1 MKKFIPILILFLTIT
16 YSQNRFAK
24 SGKSGGVQKDVV
36 EKMRSTSNQN
46 VPRRI
51 SYQGLI
57 TKADGSPT
65 DDGSYEILFK
75 VFETADGGEAI
86 WSENQEVTVNNGI
99 ISTILGN
106 TNPFTVVPPEAFL
119 ELTVSGSTLSPRQVL
134 TSVFY
139 SVLSDTSGY
148 AKAADYG
155 SLSNLPDLDV
165 YVLKDSLAS
174 YPTSADLYD
183 TLSVYQT
190 LDSNLTD
197 LVEDGILSA
206 SKIEYGISSVGDS
219 GQTWIS
225 DGDGAGRW
233 GNPSSVAAD
242 DIIIGDG
249 NISIQ
254 TINGGVSIVPSDGYG
269 IVLDSTLTIDG
280 NLMGITNDTDLLTFS
295 RDTLTVRGTV
305 MASTIGG
312 FAVLDEDDMASD
324 SDVQLATQQSIKTYV
339 DTKQDYDEDLETIG
353 SQEHVDGNFLVSN
366 GSEWTVESDSIAR
379 ASLGLGSIAMLDS
392 DNMDINGGTID
403 GTIIGAENPQ
413 VGNFTTVQA
422 QSRAY
427 VGDMIIDSGSIS
439 TEGGTVSFD
448 DDIIT
453 TTGTLSSGSGS
464 TIGNLTLA
472 DGSISS
478 SSNQLDFGDDDLSTT
493 GTLSTGIATLGS
505 GSTIGNLIFTDGA
518 IASESDNI
526 SFGSDNLSTNGT
538 LTAGV
543 STFSSGSEIGDLT
556 ISNGSITSSS
566 DAIDFG
572 NDALSTTGTLS
583 TGTATLATGST
594 VGNLTLADGSIN
606 SSSDAIDFGNNT
618 LTTSSNITANSFTG
632 DGSNITGV
640 EASSM
645 GVLAGVSPIVFEGES
660 INDYETILSV
670 EDPTL
675 SDKTITFPNATGTII
690 TTGNDSAI
698 DEVGTITAGQWQ
710 GTAIADAY
718 VPNDITLSGGTID
731 NSVIGGTTPAAVTA
745 TTLTANT
752 GFIPDESDGAYLGT
766 SSAEFS
772 DVFLADGAVINL
784 GDEQDVT
791 LTHIEDTGIKLNG
804 SNQLQFGDSG
814 TQISQSADGVLD
826 LVSDNEVEI
835 NGTTID
841 LNGSV
846 DVSGVITAGSTI
858 TTTGSLLPSSV
869 DGAGLGS
876 ASAEFSDVFL
886 ADGGVINLG
895 NNQDVTLTHIKDTGI
910 KINDA
915 NQLQFGDSGTQISQS
930 ADGVLDLVSDSEVEI
945 NGTIIDMNGVVD
957 ISGAV
962 TTGSTITTTGSL
974 LPSSSD
980 GAGIGSSTAEFSDVF
995 LADGAVINLGDNQEV
1010 SLTHIEDEGLRL
1022 NSLSQLQFG
1031 DSGTKISQSADGV
1044 LDLVSDNEVEINGT
1058 TIDLNGDVTLD
1069 NATVDFVKIDG
1080 TYVGHVDDT
1089 DLMNLANGALT
1100 VAGTLAATTFS
1111 GDGSNLTGI
1120 SASSIKADDV
1130 SQGDAAVNIS
1140 TSSGAININPASGS
1154 PVLIDNTI
1162 NIDGSLIG
1170 HADDTDLMTLA
1181 NGSVT
1186 FTGSTVIP
1194 TADVNGGAID
1204 AVTLGTN
1211 SAVTQAV
1218 IDNVNING
1226 VEIGHTDDTDLMTL
1240 ADGSVTFTGSTVI
1253 PTADVNGGAID
1264 AVTLGT
1270 NSPVTQAVIDNIN
1283 MNGAQ
1288 IGHSTDT
1295 DLMTL
1300 SNGTLTVAGTV
1311 AATAITG
1318 DGSALTGITASG
1330 MKSDDISQGD
1340 AAVTI
1345 STSSGA
1351 VNINPAS
1358 GSPILLDNTINIDG
1372 SLIGHTDDTD
1382 LMTLADGSVTFT
1394 GSTVIPTAD
1403 VNGGAIDAVT
1413 LGTNSAVTQA
1423 VIDNV
1428 NINGVEIGHTD
1439 DTDLMTLADGSV
1451 TFTGS
1456 TVIPTADVNGGAIDA
1471 VTLGTNSAV
1480 TQAVIDNVSINGS
1493 NIGHTDDTDLLTL
1506 ANGVATVAGEISV
1519 TTLDI
1524 GGTDVTSTAAELNK
1538 LDDVT
1543 ATTTELNYVDVT
1555 TLGTSQA
1562 SKAVTV
1568 DANGDLLVPDSDK
1581 YKFGAGSDM
1590 QLYHDGS
1597 NSYITNATGAMKVAT
1612 ETSGI
1617 AVTIGHSTSETTVGD
1632 NLAVGGDALVTGD
1645 VTITGNDIA
1654 FGNGETI
1661 SNATDGDFLFTTG
1674 TQTGALTVK
1683 NSNTTDGIASLEL
1696 VSDNSGDV
1704 GDGYELKSVNGTFTV
1719 TSDHSTKG
1727 TYEDT
1732 YLTIVGNSTPASS
1745 STTIAG
1751 DLTIAGDDL
1760 TMGTNTSGAALIG
1773 DGTNYNPVLISGDLS
1788 IGSNGTAA
1796 ISSNVIVNADINASA
1811 AIADSKLA
1819 TITTADKVSGAAIQV
1834 DGATSG
1840 TGITLADDDKF
1851 LVDDG
1856 GTTKYVNAS
1865 QVLSY
1870 ASATSSTDI
1879 NGGTIDGVTLGTNS
1893 AVTQAVIDNVNIN
1906 GAEIGHTS
1914 DTDLMTLADGSV
1926 TFTGSTV
1933 ITSVDV
1939 NGGAVDGVTLGTN
1952 SAVSQAVIDNINL
1965 NGTTIGHTDDTDL
1978 MTLADG
1984 SVTFTGST
1992 VIPVADVNGGAVD
2005 GITLGTNSAVTQ
2017 AVIDNVNINGVEIG
2031 HTSDTDL
2038 MTLANGSVTFTG
2050 STVITSADVN
2060 AGTIDG
2066 VTLGT
2071 NSAVTHAVIDNV
2083 NINGAEIGHTSD
2095 TDLMTLADGS
2105 VTFTGSTVI
2114 TSADVNGGAIDA
2126 VTLGTNSAVTQA
2138 VVDNINLNGTT
2149 IGHTDDTDLMTLA
2162 SGSVTFTGSTVV
2174 PNADINGGAVDG
2186 VTLGT
2191 NSAVTQAVIDNV
2203 NINGA
2208 TIGHTSDTDL
2218 LTLSS
2223 GVVTLAGNLT
2233 FENGESVSNATD
2245 GDFLFTTDVTDGA
2258 LVLKNSNATDGISK
2272 IELVSDNADNAG
2284 DGYEIKSVN
2293 GTFTVTSD
2301 HSSSGTYND
2310 TYLTIDGNAT
2320 PASSTTK
2327 IAGDLLVDGGQIAL
2341 TGDTDLITLSSGVVT
2356 VAGELSATTL
2366 DINGTDI
2373 TSTAAELNFN
2383 DGTSAGTVVASKTV
2397 VVDANKDIASF
2408 RNVTLTGELDAASL
2422 DVSGN
2427 ADIDG
2432 TLEADVITVNGSSLA
2447 SVIQGTTVNSATT
2460 GTNVVI
2466 TDNESTSENN
2476 AIAFVAN
2483 ADLDGNSS
2491 IGLESDGDLHYNPST
2506 GTVTATAFVGDGSN
2520 LTGITASTIGTL
2532 SGANAISFRDTDL
2545 AINSSTDGQMDI
2557 NADVTLDIQAP
2568 TTALSGDITV
2578 SGNDISFGNSETISN
2593 ASDNVIAITSAST
2606 TLSGDLTVTGNDITF
2621 GNGETISNDTDGDFI
2636 FTTGTANGAF
2646 TLKNSNSSDGK
2657 AAIELVSDNA
2667 NEVGDGYEI
2676 KSLNGVF
2683 TVTGD
2688 HSTGGTYDDTF
2699 ITVNGNSTPT
2709 SSYTTIAGDLRVDG
2723 GDIGVSG
2730 DTDLITLASGRA
2742 TIDGELVVTSLDIGG
2757 TDITSTPAEIN
2768 IIDGNTSATVTTVA
2782 DADRVIYNDN
2792 GTMVQVAVTDLA
2804 AYFDDKITAMPNLAT
2819 TAATTVGALGSG
2831 SIASGFGGINNGS
2844 SAITTSGT
2852 VTYGTLNDGSN
2863 NLTTTVAEL
2872 NIVDGNTS
2880 ATGTTVVGADRVVLN
2895 DNGSMVQVAVTDID
2909 TYISATSKTLTN
2921 KTLSSPTINTPTIT
2935 GNTTFSDGSYNFDIA
2950 SHDGTNGLLLDGTV
2964 VTATAAEL
2972 NYTDVT
2978 TLGTSEASKAL
2989 TASASGH
2996 TIIPD
3001 DKLLKFGTNEDW
3013 TIEYDENGNDDL
3025 VMTGSDLS
3033 IESSVSAK
3041 PILNILNT
3049 NADANG
3055 STIKL
3060 NKNGSSPA
3068 TNDLVGNIDFI
3079 SEDSGNNVTTYGR
3092 IQSTIVDVTS
3102 GGEEGGIDF
3111 YVAEYDG
3118 ALTKGLEIKGLATD
3132 GNITVDISTHDG
3144 SAGGLKLGGTLVT
3157 AEAADLN
3164 TYTLNVALADV
3175 STASSC
3181 FVVAPKAGT
3190 ISAIHS
3196 IIDGTLATD
3205 NAVVT
3210 ANVNGG
3216 SNISNQITIAN
3227 SSGAGTIDTCSPGDN
3242 NTVSAGNYI
3251 QLTTDGASTN
3261 TVSAVFTITITL

>member
-1 MKKFIPILILFLTIT
+1 M
-16 YSQNRFAK
+16 
-24 SGKSGGVQKDVV
+24 
-36 EKMRSTSNQN
+36 
-46 VPRRI
+46 
-51 SYQGLI
+51 
-57 TKADGSPT
+57 
-65 DDGSYEILFK
+65 
-75 VFETADGGEAI
+75 
-86 WSENQEVTVNNGI
+86 
-99 ISTILGN
+99 
-106 TNPFTVVPPEAFL
+106 
-119 ELTVSGSTLSPRQVL
+119 
-134 TSVFY
+134 
-139 SVLSDTSGY
+139 
-148 AKAADYG
+148 
-155 SLSNLPDLDV
+155 
-165 YVLKDSLAS
+165 
-174 YPTSADLYD
+174 
-183 TLSVYQT
+183 
-190 LDSNLTD
+190 
-197 LVEDGILSA
+197 
-206 SKIEYGISSVGDS
+206 
-219 GQTWIS
+219 
-225 DGDGAGRW
+225 
-233 GNPSSVAAD
+233 
-242 DIIIGDG
+242 
-249 NISIQ
+249 
-254 TINGGVSIVPSDGYG
+254 
-269 IVLDSTLTIDG
+269 
-280 NLMGITNDTDLLTFS
+280 
-295 RDTLTVRGTV
+295 
-305 MASTIGG
+305 
-312 FAVLDEDDMASD
+312 
-324 SDVQLATQQSIKTYV
+324 
-339 DTKQDYDEDLETIG
+339 
-353 SQEHVDGNFLVSN
+353 
-366 GSEWTVESDSIAR
+366 
-379 ASLGLGSIAMLDS
+379 
-392 DNMDINGGTID
+392 
-403 GTIIGAENPQ
+403 
-413 VGNFTTVQA
+413 
-422 QSRAY
+422 
-427 VGDMIIDSGSIS
+427 
-439 TEGGTVSFD
+439 
-448 DDIIT
+448 
-453 TTGTLSSGSGS
+453 
-464 TIGNLTLA
+464 
-472 DGSISS
+472 
-478 SSNQLDFGDDDLSTT
+478 
-493 GTLSTGIATLGS
+493 
-505 GSTIGNLIFTDGA
+505 
-518 IASESDNI
+518 
-526 SFGSDNLSTNGT
+526 
-538 LTAGV
+538 
-543 STFSSGSEIGDLT
+543 
-556 ISNGSITSSS
+556 
-566 DAIDFG
+566 
-572 NDALSTTGTLS
+572 
-583 TGTATLATGST
+583 
-594 VGNLTLADGSIN
+594 
-606 SSSDAIDFGNNT
+606 
-618 LTTSSNITANSFTG
+618 
-632 DGSNITGV
+632 
-640 EASSM
+640 
-645 GVLAGVSPIVFEGES
+645 
-660 INDYETILSV
+660 
-670 EDPTL
+670 
-675 SDKTITFPNATGTII
+675 
-690 TTGNDSAI
+690 
-698 DEVGTITAGQWQ
+698 
-710 GTAIADAY
+710 
-718 VPNDITLSGGTID
+718 
-731 NSVIGGTTPAAVTA
+731 
-745 TTLTANT
+745 
-752 GFIPDESDGAYLGT
+752 
-766 SSAEFS
+766 
-772 DVFLADGAVINL
+772 
-784 GDEQDVT
+784 
-791 LTHIEDTGIKLNG
+791 
-804 SNQLQFGDSG
+804 
-814 TQISQSADGVLD
+814 
-826 LVSDNEVEI
+826 
-835 NGTTID
+835 
-841 LNGSV
+841 
-846 DVSGVITAGSTI
+846 
-858 TTTGSLLPSSV
+858 
-869 DGAGLGS
+869 
-876 ASAEFSDVFL
+876 
-886 ADGGVINLG
+886 
-895 NNQDVTLTHIKDTGI
+895 
-910 KINDA
+910 
-915 NQLQFGDSGTQISQS
+915 
-930 ADGVLDLVSDSEVEI
+930 
-945 NGTIIDMNGVVD
+945 
-957 ISGAV
+957 
-962 TTGSTITTTGSL
+962 
-974 LPSSSD
+974 
-980 GAGIGSSTAEFSDVF
+980 
-995 LADGAVINLGDNQEV
+995 
-1010 SLTHIEDEGLRL
+1010 
-1022 NSLSQLQFG
+1022 
-1031 DSGTKISQSADGV
+1031 
-1044 LDLVSDNEVEINGT
+1044 
-1058 TIDLNGDVTLD
+1058 
-1069 NATVDFVKIDG
+1069 
-1080 TYVGHVDDT
+1080 
-1089 DLMNLANGALT
+1089 
-1100 VAGTLAATTFS
+1100 
-1111 GDGSNLTGI
+1111 
-1120 SASSIKADDV
+1120 
-1130 SQGDAAVNIS
+1130 
-1140 TSSGAININPASGS
+1140 
-1154 PVLIDNTI
+1154 
-1162 NIDGSLIG
+1162 
-1170 HADDTDLMTLA
+1170 
-1181 NGSVT
+1181 
-1186 FTGSTVIP
+1186 
-1194 TADVNGGAID
+1194 
-1204 AVTLGTN
+1204 
-1211 SAVTQAV
+1211 
-1218 IDNVNING
+1218 
-1226 VEIGHTDDTDLMTL
+1226 
-1240 ADGSVTFTGSTVI
+1240 
-1253 PTADVNGGAID
+1253 
-1264 AVTLGT
+1264 
-1270 NSPVTQAVIDNIN
+1270 
-1283 MNGAQ
+1283 
-1288 IGHSTDT
+1288 
-1295 DLMTL
+1295 
-1300 SNGTLTVAGTV
+1300 
-1311 AATAITG
+1311 
-1318 DGSALTGITASG
+1318 
-1330 MKSDDISQGD
+1330 
-1340 AAVTI
+1340 
-1345 STSSGA
+1345 
-1351 VNINPAS
+1351 
-1358 GSPILLDNTINIDG
+1358 
-1372 SLIGHTDDTD
+1372 
-1382 LMTLADGSVTFT
+1382 
-1394 GSTVIPTAD
+1394 
-1403 VNGGAIDAVT
+1403 
-1413 LGTNSAVTQA
+1413 
-1423 VIDNV
+1423 
-1428 NINGVEIGHTD
+1428 
-1439 DTDLMTLADGSV
+1439 
-1451 TFTGS
+1451 
-1456 TVIPTADVNGGAIDA
+1456 
-1471 VTLGTNSAV
+1471 TLGTNSAV

-3242 NTVSAGNYI
+3242 NTVSSGNYI

>member
-1 MKKFIPILILFLTIT
+1 MKKFIPIFIFLLTIVNG
-16 YSQNRFAK
+16 QDRFTKKDKTVSA
-24 SGKSGGVQKDVV
+24 QKDGV
-36 EKMRSTSNQN
+36 EKMSSTSNQS

-75 VFETADGGEAI
+75 VYGTADGGEAV

-106 TNPFTVVPPEAFL
+106 TNPFTMIPQEAFL
-119 ELTVSGSTLSPRQVL
+119 ELTVAGSTLSPRQVL

-139 SVLSDTSGY
+139 SVLSDTSAY
-148 AKAADYG
+148 AKTANYE
-155 SLSNLPDLDV
+155 SLSNLPDLDI
-165 YVLKDSLAS
+165 YVLKDSLENYA
-174 YPTSADLYD
+174 TSADLYD
-183 TLSVYQT
+183 TLSAYQK

-197 LVEDGILSA
+197 LVEDGLLSA
-206 SKIEYGISSVGDS
+206 SKVEYGISSVGDS

-225 DGDGAGRW
+225 DGDGAGTW
-233 GNPSSVAAD
+233 GNPASVAAD

-254 TINGGVSIVPSDGYG
+254 TINGGISIVPSDGYN
-269 IVLDSTLTIDG
+269 ITLDSTITIDG
-280 NLMGITNDTDLLTFS
+280 NLMGLTNDSDLLTFS

-324 SDVQLATQQSIKTYV
+324 SELQLATQQSIKAYA
-339 DTKQDYDEDLETIG
+339 DSKQSYNENLEAIG
-353 SQEHVDGNFLVSN
+353 SLEHGDGSFLVSN
-366 GSEWTVESDSIAR
+366 GSEWTVESDSVAR

-403 GTIIGAENPQ
+403 GTIIGSENPQ

-422 QSRAY
+422 ESRAY
-427 VGDMIIDSGSIS
+427 VGDMIIDSGSITS
-439 TEGGTVSFD
+439 ESGTVSFD
-448 DDIIT
+448 DETIT
-453 TTGTLSSGSGS
+453 TSGTLSSGSGS

-478 SSNQLDFGDDDLSTT
+478 ASNQIDFGDDDLSTT

-505 GSTIGNLIFTDGA
+505 GSTIGNLTFTDGT

-543 STFSSGSEIGDLT
+543 STLSSGSEIGDLT
-556 ISNGSITSSS
+556 LSNGSITSSSDAIDFGNDALSTTGTLSAGTATLATGSTVGNLTLADGSITSSS

-583 TGTATLATGST
+583 TGTATMATGST
-594 VGNLTLADGSIN
+594 VGNLTLSDGSIT
-606 SSSDAIDFGNNT
+606 SSSNAIDFGNNT
-618 LTTSSNITANSFTG
+618 LTTSSTITANAFSG

-645 GVLAGVSPIVFEGES
+645 GILAGVSPIVLEGES
-660 INDYETILSV
+660 INDFETILSV

-698 DEVGTITAGQWQ
+698 DEVGTITSGEWQ
-710 GTAIADAY
+710 GTPIADAY
-718 VPNDITLSGGTID
+718 IPNDITLSGATID
-731 NSVIGGTTPAAVTA
+731 NSVIGGTTPAAATVTTI
-745 TTLTANT
+745 TTNDS
-752 GFIPDESDGAYLGT
+752 IVPDESDGATLGT

-772 DVFLADGAVINL
+772 DIFLADGAVINL

-791 LTHIEDTGIKLNG
+791 LTHVEDTGIKLNG
-804 SNQLQFGDSG
+804 SSQFGDSG

-841 LNGSV
+841 MNGAV
-846 DVSGVITAGSTI
+846 DISGAVTTGSTI

-876 ASAEFSDVFL
+876 SSAEFSDVFL
-886 ADGGVINLG
+886 ADGALINLG

-915 NQLQFGDSGTQISQS
+915 NQIQFGDSGTQISQS
-930 ADGVLDLVSDSEVEI
+930 ADGVLDLVSDNEVEI
-945 NGTIIDMNGVVD
+945 NGTTIDMNGVVD

-974 LPSSSD
+974 LPASSD
-980 GAGIGSSTAEFSDVF
+980 GAGLGSSSAEFSDVF

-1010 SLTHIEDEGLRL
+1010 TLTHIEDEGLRL
-1022 NSLSQLQFG
+1022 NTLSQMQFG

-1058 TIDLNGDVTLD
+1058 TIDINGNTTLD
-1069 NATVDFVKIDG
+1069 NATIDFVKVDG

-1089 DLMNLANGALT
+1089 DLMNLANGTLT
-1100 VAGTLAATTFS
+1100 VSGTLAATTFS

-1120 SASSIKADDV
+1120 SASSIKSDDI
-1130 SQGDAAVNIS
+1130 SQGDAAVNIT

-1186 FTGSTVIP
+1186 FTGTTVVP

-1204 AVTLGTN
+1204 GVTLGTNSAVTQAVVDNVNIDGALIGHTSDTDLMTLADGSVTFTGTTVVPTADVNGGAIDGVTLGTN

-1218 IDNVNING
+1218 IDNINLNG

-1240 ADGSVTFTGSTVI
+1240 ADGSVTFTGTTVI
-1253 PTADVNGGAID
+1253 PTADINGGAID

-1270 NSPVTQAVIDNIN
+1270 SSPITQAVIDNIN

-1288 IGHSTDT
+1288 IGHATDT

-1311 AATAITG
+1311 AATTVTG
-1318 DGSALTGITASG
+1318 DGSGLTGITASE

-1394 GSTVIPTAD
+1394 GSTVITTAD

-1428 NINGVEIGHTD
+1428 NINGAEIGHTL

-1456 TVIPTADVNGGAIDA
+1456 TVITTADVNGGAIDA

-1493 NIGHTDDTDLLTL
+1493 TIGHTDDTDLLTL

-1543 ATTTELNYVDVT
+1543 ATTAELNYVDVT
-1555 TLGTSQA
+1555 TLGTSEA

-1568 DANGDLLVPDSDK
+1568 DANGDLLIPDSDK

-1597 NSYITNATGAMKVAT
+1597 DSYITNATGAMKVAT

-1617 AVTIGHSTSETTVGD
+1617 AVTIGHSTSETTIAD
-1632 NLAVGGDALVTGD
+1632 NLTVGGDAAVAGD
-1645 VTITGNDIA
+1645 VTITGNNIT

-1661 SNATDGDFLFTTG
+1661 SNATDGDFLLTTG
-1674 TQTGALTVK
+1674 TQTGALIVK

-1773 DGTNYNPVLISGDLS
+1773 DGTNYNPVVISGDLS
-1788 IGSNGTAA
+1788 IGSNGVAA

-1906 GAEIGHTS
+1906 GVEIGHTS

-1933 ITSVDV
+1933 VPNADI
-1939 NGGAVDGVTLGTN
+1939 NGGTVDGITLGTN
-1952 SAVSQAVIDNINL
+1952 SAVTQAVVDNINL

-1992 VIPVADVNGGAVD
+1992 VVPNADINGGTID
-2005 GITLGTNSAVTQ
+2005 GVTLGTNSAVTQ

-2050 STVITSADVN
+2050 STVIASADVNAGTIDGVTLGTNSAVTQAVIDNVNINGAEIGHTDDTDLMTLADGSVTFTGSTIITSADVN

-2071 NSAVTHAVIDNV
+2071 NSAVT
-2083 NINGAEIGHTSD
+2083 
-2095 TDLMTLADGS
+2095 
-2105 VTFTGSTVI
+2105 
-2114 TSADVNGGAIDA
+2114 
-2126 VTLGTNSAVTQA
+2126 QA
-2138 VVDNINLNGTT
+2138 VVDNINLNGAT
-2149 IGHTDDTDLMTLA
+2149 IGHTSDTDLMTLA

-2174 PNADINGGAVDG
+2174 PNADINGGTVDG

-2233 FENGESVSNATD
+2233 FANGESVSNATD

-2258 LVLKNSNATDGISK
+2258 LVLKNSNATDGTAK

-2293 GTFTVTSD
+2293 GIFTVTSD

-2341 TGDTDLITLSSGVVT
+2341 TGDTDLITLSSGAVT

-2366 DINGTDI
+2366 DIGGTDI
-2373 TSTAAELNFN
+2373 TSTATELNFN

-2408 RNVTLTGELDAASL
+2408 RNITLTGELDAGSL

-2432 TLEADVITVNGSSLA
+2432 ILEADAITVNGSSLA
-2447 SVIQGTTVNSATT
+2447 SVIQGTTVNVATT

-2466 TDNESTSENN
+2466 TDNENTSETN
-2476 AIAFVAN
+2476 AIVFVAN

-2557 NADVTLDIQAP
+2557 NADVTVDIQAP
-2568 TTALSGDITV
+2568 TTALSGDITI

-2606 TLSGDLTVTGNDITF
+2606 TLSGDLTVTGNDIIF
-2621 GNGETISNDTDGDFI
+2621 GNGETISNEENGDFL

-2646 TLKNSNSSDGK
+2646 ILKNSNASDGK

-2676 KSLNGVF
+2676 QSLNGVF
-2683 TVTGD
+2683 TITGD
-2688 HSTGGTYDDTF
+2688 HSTSGTYDDTF
-2699 ITVNGNSTPT
+2699 ITVNGNSTPA

-2723 GDIGVSG
+2723 GEIGISG
-2730 DTDLITLASGRA
+2730 DTDLIALASGRA
-2742 TIDGELVVTSLDIGG
+2742 TVDGELVVTSLDIGG
-2757 TDITSTPAEIN
+2757 TDITSTPAELN
-2768 IIDGNTSATVTTVA
+2768 II
-2782 DADRVIYNDN
+2782 
-2792 GTMVQVAVTDLA
+2792 
-2804 AYFDDKITAMPNLAT
+2804 
-2819 TAATTVGALGSG
+2819 
-2831 SIASGFGGINNGS
+2831 
-2844 SAITTSGT
+2844 
-2852 VTYGTLNDGSN
+2852 
-2863 NLTTTVAEL
+2863 
-2872 NIVDGNTS
+2872 DGNTS
-2880 ATGTTVVGADRVVLN
+2880 ATGTTVAGADRVVLN
-2895 DNGSMVQVAVTDID
+2895 DAGTMVQVAMTDID
-2909 TYISATSKTLTN
+2909 TYISGTSKTLTN
-2921 KTLSSPTINTPTIT
+2921 KTLTSPVINTPTIT
-2935 GNTTFSDGSYNFDIA
+2935 GNTTFSDGGYNFNIA
-2950 SHDGTNGLLLDGTV
+2950 SHDGTNGLALDGTV
-2964 VTATAAEL
+2964 VTSSGAEL
-2972 NYTDVT
+2972 NIVDGSTSATGTTVADADRVVLNDAGTMVQVAMTDIDT
-2978 TLGTSEASKAL
+2978 YISGTSKTLTNKTLTSPVINTPTITGNTTFSDGAYDFNIAS
-2989 TASASGH
+2989 H
-2996 TIIPD
+2996 D
-3001 DKLLKFGTNEDW
+3001 GTN
-3013 TIEYDENGNDDL
+3013 
-3025 VMTGSDLS
+3025 
-3033 IESSVSAK
+3033 
-3041 PILNILNT
+3041 
-3049 NADANG
+3049 
-3055 STIKL
+3055 
-3060 NKNGSSPA
+3060 
-3068 TNDLVGNIDFI
+3068 
-3079 SEDSGNNVTTYGR
+3079 
-3092 IQSTIVDVTS
+3092 
-3102 GGEEGGIDF
+3102 
-3111 YVAEYDG
+3111 
-3118 ALTKGLEIKGLATD
+3118 GLA
-3132 GNITVDISTHDG
+3132 
-3144 SAGGLKLGGTLVT
+3144 LGGTVVNAT
-3157 AEAADLN
+3157 ADELN
-3164 TYTLNVALADV
+3164 TYVLNVSLDDI

-3181 FVVAPKAGT
+3181 YVVAPKAGT
-3190 ISAIHS
+3190 LTRIYSV
-3196 IIDGTLATD
+3196 IDGTTGTAD
-3205 NAVVT
+3205 AVIT

-3216 SNISNQITIAN
+3216 SNVSQTLTIAN
-3227 SSGAGTIDTCSPGDN
+3227 GSNAGDLDDCTPADN
-3242 NTVSAGNYI
+3242 HTVSAGQYI
-3251 QLTTDGASTN
+3251 KLTTNGASTN
-3261 TVSAVFTITITL
+3261 VVSAVFSLVITL

>member
-1 MKKFIPILILFLTIT
+1 MKKFIPILILFLTII
-16 YSQNRFAK
+16 YGQERFAQSSK
-24 SGKSGGVQKDVV
+24 NGGVQKDVL

-75 VFETADGGEAI
+75 VFENADGGEAI

-106 TNPFTVVPPEAFL
+106 TNPFTVIPPEAFL
-119 ELTVSGSTLSPRQVL
+119 ELTVAGSTLSPRQVL

-148 AKAADYG
+148 ARAADYG

-174 YPTSADLYD
+174 YPTSTDLYD

-225 DGDGAGRW
+225 DGNGAGKW
-233 GNPSSVAAD
+233 GNPSSIAAD
-242 DIIIGDG
+242 DITIGDG

-324 SDVQLATQQSIKTYV
+324 SDVQLATQQSIKAYV
-339 DTKQDYDEDLETIG
+339 DTKQDYNENLDTIG
-353 SQEHVDGNFLVSN
+353 SIDHVDGNFLVSN

-439 TEGGTVSFD
+439 TEGGTISFD

-472 DGSISS
+472 NGSISS

-505 GSTIGNLIFTDGA
+505 GSTIGNLTFTDGT

-543 STFSSGSEIGDLT
+543 STLSSGSEIGDLT

-594 VGNLTLADGSIN
+594 VGNITLADGSIISSSGAIDFGNDALSTTGTLNTGTATLATGSTVGNLTLADGSIT
-606 SSSDAIDFGNNT
+606 SSSNAIDFGNNT
-618 LTTSSNITANSFTG
+618 LTTSSNITANSFIG

-645 GVLAGVSPIVFEGES
+645 GVLAGVSPIVLEGES
-660 INDYETILSV
+660 INDYEIILSV

-698 DEVGTITAGQWQ
+698 DEVGTITSGQWQ

-718 VPNDITLSGGTID
+718 IPNDITISGAAID
-731 NSVIGGTTPAAVTA
+731 NSVIGGTTPAAATV
-745 TTLTANT
+745 TTLTTNE
-752 GFIPDESDGAYLGT
+752 GIVPDESDGAYLGT

-772 DVFLADGAVINL
+772 DLFLADGAAINL
-784 GDEQDVT
+784 GDEQDVI
-791 LTHIEDTGIKLNG
+791 LTHVEDAGIKLNG
-804 SNQLQFGDSG
+804 SSQFQFGDSG

-841 LNGSV
+841 LNG
-846 DVSGVITAGSTI
+846 
-858 TTTGSLLPSSV
+858 
-869 DGAGLGS
+869 
-876 ASAEFSDVFL
+876 
-886 ADGGVINLG
+886 
-895 NNQDVTLTHIKDTGI
+895 
-910 KINDA
+910 
-915 NQLQFGDSGTQISQS
+915 
-930 ADGVLDLVSDSEVEI
+930 
-945 NGTIIDMNGVVD
+945 VVD

-974 LPSSSD
+974 LPASSD

-1010 SLTHIEDEGLRL
+1010 TLTHIEDEGLRL
-1022 NSLSQLQFG
+1022 NGLSQMQFG
-1031 DSGTKISQSADGV
+1031 DSGTKIYQSADGV
-1044 LDLVSDNEVEINGT
+1044 LDLVSDSEVEINGAI
-1058 TIDLNGDVTLD
+1058 IDINGDATLD

-1089 DLMNLANGALT
+1089 DLVNLANGTLT
-1100 VAGTLAATTFS
+1100 VSGTLAATTFS

-1270 NSPVTQAVIDNIN
+1270 SSPVTQAVIDNIN

-1351 VNINPAS
+1351 VNIIPAS

-1372 SLIGHTDDTD
+1372 SVIGHTDDTD
-1382 LMTLADGSVTFT
+1382 LMTLADGIVTFT

-1428 NINGVEIGHTD
+1428 NINGAEIGHTL

-1456 TVIPTADVNGGAIDA
+1456 TVIAIADVNGGAIDA

-1480 TQAVIDNVSINGS
+1480 TQAVIDNVNINGS
-1493 NIGHTDDTDLLTL
+1493 SIGHTDDADLLTL

-1543 ATTTELNYVDVT
+1543 ATTTELNYVNVT

-1632 NLAVGGDALVTGD
+1632 NLAVGGDASVTGD

-1811 AIADSKLA
+1811 AITDSKLA

-1834 DGATSG
+1834 DGASSG

-1870 ASATSSTDI
+1870 ASSTSSTDI

-1952 SAVSQAVIDNINL
+1952 SAVTQAVVDNINL

-2071 NSAVTHAVIDNV
+2071 NSAVTQAVIDNV

-2095 TDLMTLADGS
+2095 TDLITLADGS

-2341 TGDTDLITLSSGVVT
+2341 TGDTDLITLTSGVVT

-2383 DGTSAGTVVASKTV
+2383 DGTSAGTVVASKTI

-2422 DVSGN
+2422 DVSGS

-2432 TLEADVITVNGSSLA
+2432 TLEADVITINGSSLA

-2568 TTALSGDITV
+2568 TTTLSGDITV

-2819 TAATTVGALGSG
+2819 TAATTVGALNSG
-2831 SIASGFGGINNGS
+2831 SITSGFGGINNGS

-2978 TLGTSEASKAL
+2978 TLGTSESSKAL

-3118 ALTKGLEIKGLATD
+3118 VLTKGLEIKGLATD

-3196 IIDGTLATD
+3196 VIDGTLATG
-3205 NAVVT
+3205 NAVIT

>member
-1 MKKFIPILILFLTIT
+1 MKKFIPIFIFLLTIVNG
-16 YSQNRFAK
+16 QDRFAK
-24 SGKSGGVQKDVV
+24 KGKTVSAQKDAV
-36 EKMRSTSNQN
+36 EKMSSTSNQP

-75 VFETADGGEAI
+75 VYGTADGGEAV

-106 TNPFTVVPPEAFL
+106 TNPFTVIPPEAFL
-119 ELTVSGSTLSPRQVL
+119 ELTVAGSTLSPRQVL

-139 SVLSDTSGY
+139 SVLSDTSAY
-148 AKAADYG
+148 AKTANYE
-155 SLSNLPDLDV
+155 SLSNLPDLDI
-165 YVLKDSLAS
+165 YVLKDSLENYA
-174 YPTSADLYD
+174 TSADLYD
-183 TLSVYQT
+183 TLSAYQK

-197 LVEDGILSA
+197 LVEDGLLSA
-206 SKIEYGISSVGDS
+206 SKVEYGISSVGDS

-225 DGDGAGRW
+225 DGDGAGTW
-233 GNPSSVAAD
+233 GNPASVAAD

-254 TINGGVSIVPSDGYG
+254 TINGGISIVPSDGYN
-269 IVLDSTLTIDG
+269 ITLDSTITIDG
-280 NLMGITNDTDLLTFS
+280 NLMGLTNDSDLLTFS

-324 SDVQLATQQSIKTYV
+324 SELQLATQQSIKAYA
-339 DTKQDYDEDLETIG
+339 DSKQSYNENLEAIG
-353 SQEHVDGNFLVSN
+353 SLEHGDGSFLVSN
-366 GSEWTVESDSIAR
+366 GSEWTVESDSLAR

-403 GTIIGAENPQ
+403 GTIIGSENPQ

-422 QSRAY
+422 ESRAY
-427 VGDMIIDSGSIS
+427 VGDMIIDSGSITS
-439 TEGGTVSFD
+439 ESGTVSFD
-448 DDIIT
+448 DETIT
-453 TTGTLSSGSGS
+453 TSGTLSSGSGS

-478 SSNQLDFGDDDLSTT
+478 ASNQIDFGDDDLSTT

-505 GSTIGNLIFTDGA
+505 GSTIGNLTFTDGT

-543 STFSSGSEIGDLT
+543 STLSSGSEIGDLT
-556 ISNGSITSSS
+556 LSNGSITSSSDAIDFGNDALSTTGTLSAGTATLATGSTVGNLTLADGSITSSS

-583 TGTATLATGST
+583 TGTATMATGST
-594 VGNLTLADGSIN
+594 VGNLTLSDGSIT
-606 SSSDAIDFGNNT
+606 SSSNAIDFGNNT
-618 LTTSSNITANSFTG
+618 LTTSSTITANAFSG

-645 GVLAGVSPIVFEGES
+645 GILAGVSPIVLEGES
-660 INDYETILSV
+660 INDFETILSV

-698 DEVGTITAGQWQ
+698 DEVGTITSGEWQ
-710 GTAIADAY
+710 GTPIADAY
-718 VPNDITLSGGTID
+718 VPNDITLSGATID

-745 TTLTANT
+745 TTLTAGT
-752 GFIPDESDGAYLGT
+752 GIISGGTIDNSVIGGTTPAAATVTTITTNDSIVPDESDGATLGT

-772 DVFLADGAVINL
+772 DIFLADGAVINL

-791 LTHIEDTGIKLNG
+791 LTHVEDTGIKLNG
-804 SNQLQFGDSG
+804 SSQIQFGDSG

-841 LNGSV
+841 MNGAV
-846 DVSGVITAGSTI
+846 DISGAVTTGSTI

-876 ASAEFSDVFL
+876 SSAEFSDVFL
-886 ADGGVINLG
+886 ADGALINLG

-915 NQLQFGDSGTQISQS
+915 NQIQFGDSGTQISQS
-930 ADGVLDLVSDSEVEI
+930 ADGVLDLVSDNEVEI
-945 NGTIIDMNGVVD
+945 NGTTIDMNGVVD

-974 LPSSSD
+974 LPASSD
-980 GAGIGSSTAEFSDVF
+980 GAGLGSSSAEFSDVF

-1010 SLTHIEDEGLRL
+1010 TLTHIEDEGLRL
-1022 NSLSQLQFG
+1022 NTLSQMQFG

-1058 TIDLNGDVTLD
+1058 TIDINGNTTLD
-1069 NATVDFVKIDG
+1069 NATIDFVKVDG

-1089 DLMNLANGALT
+1089 DLMNLANGTLT
-1100 VAGTLAATTFS
+1100 VSGTLAATTFS

-1120 SASSIKADDV
+1120 SASSIKSDDI
-1130 SQGDAAVNIS
+1130 SQGDAAVNIT

-1170 HADDTDLMTLA
+1170 HADDTDLLTLA

-1186 FTGSTVIP
+1186 FTGTTVVP
-1194 TADVNGGAID
+1194 TADINGGAID

-1218 IDNVNING
+1218 VDNVNIDG
-1226 VEIGHTDDTDLMTL
+1226 ALIGHTSDTDLMTL
-1240 ADGSVTFTGSTVI
+1240 ADGSVTFTGTTVV
-1253 PTADVNGGAID
+1253 PTADINGGAID

-1270 NSPVTQAVIDNIN
+1270 SSPITQAVIDNIN

-1288 IGHSTDT
+1288 IGHATDT

-1311 AATAITG
+1311 AATTVTG
-1318 DGSALTGITASG
+1318 DGSGLTGITASE

-1394 GSTVIPTAD
+1394 GSTVITTAD

-1428 NINGVEIGHTD
+1428 NINGAEIGHTL

-1456 TVIPTADVNGGAIDA
+1456 TVIPTVDVNGGAIDA

-1493 NIGHTDDTDLLTL
+1493 TIGHTDDTDLLTL
-1506 ANGVATVAGEISV
+1506 ANGVATVAGEISA

-1538 LDDVT
+1538 LDGVT

-1555 TLGTSQA
+1555 TLGTSEA

-1568 DANGDLLVPDSDK
+1568 DANGDLLIPDSDK

-1617 AVTIGHSTSETTVGD
+1617 AITIGHSTSETTIAD
-1632 NLAVGGDALVTGD
+1632 NLTVGGDAAVAGD
-1645 VTITGNDIA
+1645 VTITGNDIT

-1704 GDGYELKSVNGTFTV
+1704 GDGYELKSVNGTFTI

-1745 STTIAG
+1745 STIIAG
-1751 DLTIAGDDL
+1751 DLTIAGNDL
-1760 TMGTNTSGAALIG
+1760 TMDTNTSGAALIG
-1773 DGTNYNPVLISGDLS
+1773 DGTNYNPVVISGDLS

-1819 TITTADKVSGAAIQV
+1819 TLTTVDKVSGAAIQV

-1865 QVLSY
+1865 QILSY

-1933 ITSVDV
+1933 IPVADV

-1952 SAVSQAVIDNINL
+1952 SAVTQAIVDNINL
-1965 NGTTIGHTDDTDL
+1965 NGAT
-1978 MTLADG
+1978 
-1984 SVTFTGST
+1984 
-1992 VIPVADVNGGAVD
+1992 
-2005 GITLGTNSAVTQ
+2005 
-2017 AVIDNVNINGVEIG
+2017 
-2031 HTSDTDL
+2031 
-2038 MTLANGSVTFTG
+2038 
-2050 STVITSADVN
+2050 
-2060 AGTIDG
+2060 
-2066 VTLGT
+2066 
-2071 NSAVTHAVIDNV
+2071 
-2083 NINGAEIGHTSD
+2083 IGHTSD

-2105 VTFTGSTVI
+2105 VTFTGSTV
-2114 TSADVNGGAIDA
+2114 
-2126 VTLGTNSAVTQA
+2126 
-2138 VVDNINLNGTT
+2138 
-2149 IGHTDDTDLMTLA
+2149 
-2162 SGSVTFTGSTVV
+2162 V
-2174 PNADINGGAVDG
+2174 PNADINGGSVDG

-2191 NSAVTQAVIDNV
+2191 NSAVTRAVIDNV
-2203 NINGA
+2203 NIDGT

-2258 LVLKNSNATDGISK
+2258 LVLKNSNATDGTAK

-2373 TSTAAELNFN
+2373 TSTATEINFN

-2408 RNVTLTGELDAASL
+2408 RNITLTGELDAGSL

-2432 TLEADVITVNGSSLA
+2432 TLEADAITVNGSSLA

-2466 TDNESTSENN
+2466 TDNENTSENN

-2557 NADVTLDIQAP
+2557 NADVTVDIQAP
-2568 TTALSGDITV
+2568 TTTLSGDITI

-2621 GNGETISNDTDGDFI
+2621 GNGETISNATDGDFI
-2636 FTTGTANGAF
+2636 FTTGTANGAL
-2646 TLKNSNSSDGK
+2646 TLKNSNASDGK

-2676 KSLNGVF
+2676 QSLNGVF

-2688 HSTGGTYDDTF
+2688 HSTSGTYDDTF
-2699 ITVNGNSTPT
+2699 ITVNGNSTPA

-2723 GDIGVSG
+2723 GEIGISG
-2730 DTDLITLASGRA
+2730 DTDLVTLASGRA
-2742 TIDGELVVTSLDIGG
+2742 TVDGELVVTSLDIGG
-2757 TDITSTPAEIN
+2757 TDITSTPAELN
-2768 IIDGNTSATVTTVA
+2768 II
-2782 DADRVIYNDN
+2782 
-2792 GTMVQVAVTDLA
+2792 
-2804 AYFDDKITAMPNLAT
+2804 
-2819 TAATTVGALGSG
+2819 
-2831 SIASGFGGINNGS
+2831 
-2844 SAITTSGT
+2844 
-2852 VTYGTLNDGSN
+2852 
-2863 NLTTTVAEL
+2863 
-2872 NIVDGNTS
+2872 DGNTS
-2880 ATGTTVVGADRVVLN
+2880 ATGTTVAGADRVVLN
-2895 DNGSMVQVAVTDID
+2895 DAGTMVQVAMTDID
-2909 TYISATSKTLTN
+2909 TYISGTSKTLTN
-2921 KTLSSPTINTPTIT
+2921 KTLTSPVVNTPTITGNTTFSDGGYNFNIASHDGTNGLALAGTVITATASELNKLDGGTSATNTTVADADRVVLNDAGSMVQVAMTDIDTYISGTTKTLTNKTLTSPVINTPTIT
-2935 GNTTFSDGSYNFDIA
+2935 GNTTFSDGAYDFNIA
-2950 SHDGTNGLLLDGTV
+2950 SHDGTNGLALGGTV
-2964 VTATAAEL
+2964 VNATA
-2972 NYTDVT
+2972 
-2978 TLGTSEASKAL
+2978 
-2989 TASASGH
+2989 
-2996 TIIPD
+2996 
-3001 DKLLKFGTNEDW
+3001 
-3013 TIEYDENGNDDL
+3013 DE
-3025 VMTGSDLS
+3025 
-3033 IESSVSAK
+3033 
-3041 PILNILNT
+3041 
-3049 NADANG
+3049 
-3055 STIKL
+3055 
-3060 NKNGSSPA
+3060 
-3068 TNDLVGNIDFI
+3068 
-3079 SEDSGNNVTTYGR
+3079 
-3092 IQSTIVDVTS
+3092 
-3102 GGEEGGIDF
+3102 
-3111 YVAEYDG
+3111 
-3118 ALTKGLEIKGLATD
+3118 
-3132 GNITVDISTHDG
+3132 
-3144 SAGGLKLGGTLVT
+3144 
-3157 AEAADLN
+3157 LN
-3164 TYTLNVALADV
+3164 TYVLNVSLDDI

-3181 FVVAPKAGT
+3181 YVVAPKAGT
-3190 ISAIHS
+3190 LTRIYSV
-3196 IIDGTLATD
+3196 IDGTIGTAD
-3205 NAVVT
+3205 AVIT
-3210 ANVNGG
+3210 ASVNGG
-3216 SNISNQITIAN
+3216 SNVTQTLTIAN
-3227 SSGAGTIDTCSPGDN
+3227 GSNAGIKDDCTPADNNSVGAGQ
-3242 NTVSAGNYI
+3242 YI
-3251 QLTTDGASTN
+3251 QLTTNGASTN
-3261 TVSAVFTITITL
+3261 SVSAVFSLVITH